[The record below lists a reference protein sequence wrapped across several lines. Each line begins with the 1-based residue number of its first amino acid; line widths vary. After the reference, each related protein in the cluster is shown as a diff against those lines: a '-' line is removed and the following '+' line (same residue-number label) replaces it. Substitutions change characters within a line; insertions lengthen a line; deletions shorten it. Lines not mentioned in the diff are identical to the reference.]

1 MSKPHEHYMGQA
13 CGCMPLRP
21 AVGTLAGL
29 LLGVSLCAVASLIT
43 EDVRFLAGGYSLSAH
58 NSASAL
64 GAIGVV
70 ISIGALVGI
79 GDNTSRWVR
88 PFAVFLLLRII
99 AVLVIFA
106 MDWEVLSGCERFT
119 INGKE
124 FSSMI
129 GRYNPAIETVALSNT
144 CQQARSKYVIR
155 TVLEVILG
163 LYGTIISFRWCH
175 VVDTVP
181 TYQISLD
188 ENRPLRM
195 YTGYRNL
202 GYPNA
207 PQSGPPPSTF
217 HSSHYA

>member
-1 MSKPHEHYMGQA
+1 MSKPHEYYMGQA

-29 LLGVSLCAVASLIT
+29 ALGLSLCAVASIIT
-43 EDVRFLAGGYSLSAH
+43 EDVRVLVGGYSLSARS
-58 NSASAL
+58 SASAL
-64 GAIGVV
+64 GAIGV
-70 ISIGALVGI
+70 IFSIGALIGV

-99 AVLVIFA
+99 VVLVIFA
-106 MDWEVLSGCERFT
+106 TDWEVLSGCERFT
-119 INGKE
+119 LNGKE

-144 CQQARSKYVIR
+144 CHQARSKYLIR
-155 TVLEVILG
+155 TALEVIFG
-163 LYGTIISFRWCH
+163 LYGAIISFRWCH
-175 VVDTVP
+175 LVDAVP

-195 YTGYRNL
+195 YTGYRNF
-202 GYPNA
+202 GYPIA
-207 PQSGPPPSTF
+207 GPPPMTTG
-217 HSSHYA
+217 HSSNYA